1 MAIPVLGEMR
11 PALCHRDGR
20 VTATFV
26 YKDVPFRDGR
36 GMVCD
41 VLVGEC
47 DVCCDAIVI
56 PAQSTPKIA
65 EARRSV
71 E

>member
-1 MAIPVLGEMR
+1 MAIPVLGETR

-26 YKDVPFRDGR
+26 YKDVPFRDGL
-36 GMVCD
+36 GVVND
-41 VLVGEC
+41 VLVGAC
-47 DVCCDAIVI
+47 DVCGDAIII
-56 PAQSTPKIA
+56 PAQSTPKVS

-71 E
+71 D